1 MILRK
6 QINNF
11 VRCVNGC
18 ECDKRQ
24 PLFLPPKPF
33 KVQQIA
39 QNVKEDTLGFQYMCL
54 SQNRFSE
61 GGGAPLKVE
70 NSDALANEPFY
81 FFENYESK
89 NRFI

>member
-61 GGGAPLKVE
+61 GGG
-70 NSDALANEPFY
+70 EPF
-81 FFENYESK
+81 NNIRTSSWK
-89 NRFI
+89 KKSGNNRDC